1 VQDDQAS
8 VKPLRDEPDD
18 QREDKKKAELTARKV
33 MYRIETMRLVMNSRG
48 RLFESLMVHVVER
61 CGLAARANL

>member
-8 VKPLRDEPDD
+8 VKPLRSEPDD
-18 QREDKKKAELTARKV
+18 QREDKKKAELTAMKV

-48 RLFESLMVHVVER
+48 RLFESLVVQVVER
-61 CGLAARANL
+61 